1 MKRTTCLWC
10 GHDLNGGDSCSM
22 CGPQPNLTCPECG
35 EDYFGTGKGICPI
48 CGYQWDEEGTALAV
62 APV

>member
-1 MKRTTCLWC
+1 
-10 GHDLNGGDSCSM
+10 M
-22 CGPQPNLTCPECG
+22 CGPQPNLTCPTCG

-48 CGYQWDEEGTALAV
+48 CGYQWDEEGTALPV